1 MAEAGESPWVSHN
14 PAVTEEIIKPG
25 RGMRLR
31 RHGKE
36 ATFEVDYDEKEPG
49 LKEINGYKVL
59 GMVPGK

>member
-1 MAEAGESPWVSHN
+1 
-14 PAVTEEIIKPG
+14 
-25 RGMRLR
+25 MRLR